1 MKSYLNMKLS
11 LAVISIS
18 MIVVFSA
25 CDSGGETRKFNT
37 WIVLWNSNENLNN
50 AAGTDF
56 DIFMTRSTDSGATW
70 GAVQTI
76 NSDANTD
83 SGQEWAPRVIPD
95 GYGNWVAV
103 WWSDDNPG
111 DPGGNDFDIFVSHST
126 DDGITWS
133 AEQTLNSNANSDAG
147 GDRDVSVMTDGN
159 GTWIAVWYSGDDLG
173 GTVDTDF
180 DIFFARSTDNGASWS
195 TVQALN
201 ANAATDTERD
211 YTPSLAV
218 DEDGTWIAVWHSRSD
233 LGGTIGTDY
242 DILYAR
248 STDNGVSWSAVQ
260 ALNANAA
267 TDSGDDTDPCLM
279 VNSKGVWSAV
289 WSSTD
294 ELGAAVGT
302 DSDIFFTF
310 SVDNS
315 EFWTPVQILNNNAY
329 TDAGSDATPRVMA
342 DDKGNWVA
350 AWRSDENPGGLLGP
364 DRDIFIAYS
373 TDHAGWWD
381 SAPIYIS
388 NATSDSGIDETPFVI
403 TDGNGNW
410 GVVWN
415 SNENLGGSAGTDYDI
430 FFTRSTDNRV
440 SWGEVQILNSNA
452 NTDTGDDFM
461 HEA

>member
-18 MIVVFSA
+18 LIVVFSV
-25 CDSGGETRKFNT
+25 CDSGGENRTFNT
-37 WIVLWNSNENLNN
+37 WIVLWNSGENLDN

-70 GAVQTI
+70 SAVQTI

-83 SGQEWAPRVIPD
+83 SGFEFAPRVIPD

-103 WWSDDNPG
+103 WWSEDNPG
-111 DPGGNDFDIFVSHST
+111 DPGGDDYDIFVSHST

-195 TVQALN
+195 AVQALN
-201 ANAATDTERD
+201 SNAATDTERD

-218 DEDGTWIAVWHSRSD
+218 DEDGTWIAAWHTRSD

-242 DILYAR
+242 DILFAR
-248 STDNGVSWSAVQ
+248 STDNGASWSAVQ
-260 ALNANAA
+260 ALNSNAGP
-267 TDSGDDTDPCLM
+267 DSGDDFDPCLM
-279 VNSKGVWSAV
+279 VNSKGVWCAV

-294 ELGAAVGT
+294 ENYGT
-302 DSDIFFTF
+302 DADIVYTC
-310 SVDNS
+310 SVDNGAS
-315 EFWTPVQILNNNAY
+315 WWSLQNLNIDASF
-329 TDAGSDATPRVMA
+329 DAGGDVSPRVMA
-342 DDKGNWVA
+342 DDNGNWVT
-350 AWRSDENPGGLLGP
+350 AWRSNENPGGLLGP
-364 DRDIFIAYS
+364 DNDIFIAYS
-373 TDHAGWWD
+373 TDYAGWWQ
-381 SAPIYIS
+381 SAPTYVS
-388 NATSDSGIDETPFVI
+388 NAASDSGNDETPYI
-403 TDGNGNW
+403 LTDGNGNW

-430 FFTRSTDNRV
+430 FITRSTDNGV
-440 SWGEVQILNSNA
+440 SWSEVQTLNSNA
-452 NTDTGDDFM
+452 TTDTGDDFM
-461 HEA
+461 HEP